1 MHSKSNNLGYL
12 KDQRGKMFWGLRPLV
27 SLGGRRGSLEHSKPF
42 SSEVLASLAS
52 FAALAVRFIFS

>member
-52 FAALAVRFIFS
+52 FAALAV